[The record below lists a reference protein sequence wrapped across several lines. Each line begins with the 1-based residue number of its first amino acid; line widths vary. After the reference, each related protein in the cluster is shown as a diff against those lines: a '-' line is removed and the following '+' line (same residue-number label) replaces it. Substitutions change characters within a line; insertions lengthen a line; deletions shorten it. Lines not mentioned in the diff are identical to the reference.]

1 MPASAMRKT
10 RITEEVSHNAA
21 GQRLGRK
28 GQETRERI
36 LCAALRLFEDP
47 LGPTVTLTSVAREAS
62 VSLTNFYL
70 YFPDFVELVLAVLDR
85 VMIDSQTDYIDAM
98 RKRWPDDDLSQRCLI
113 FLEEHYRFWRRH
125 TRLLHL
131 RNTLSESDARVMES
145 RQRSI
150 EPMLQFLT
158 MQMDHGEGHGF
169 TCADLAMV
177 ILIGFERT
185 ATIITAPKFEIM
197 AQEQMDLADDH
208 IVDRLIRGEARVLE
222 LAIRDSRARR
232 LMAGS
237 DHR

>member
-1 MPASAMRKT
+1 MPANSMRKP
-10 RITEEVSHNAA
+10 RQADEVSHNAA

-36 LCAALRLFEDP
+36 LGAALRLFEDP
-47 LGPTVTLTSVAREAS
+47 LGPPVTLTSVAREAS

-70 YFPDFVELVLAVLDR
+70 YFPDFVDLVLALLDR
-85 VMIDSQTDYIDAM
+85 VMAASQADYIEVM
-98 RKRWPDDDLSQRCLI
+98 RTRWSDDELSRHCLV
-113 FLEEHYRFWRRH
+113 FLEEHYQFWRRH

-131 RNTLSESDARVMES
+131 RNTLSESDARVMEY
-145 RQRSI
+145 RQRAI
-150 EPMLQFLT
+150 QPMLQFLT

-185 ATIITAPKFEIM
+185 ATIVTAPKFEIM

-208 IVDRLIRGEARVLE
+208 IVDRLIRSEARVLE
-222 LAIRDSRARR
+222 LAIRDSRVRR
-232 LMAGS
+232 RITGS